1 MIAGCCFGTISTFS
15 ALLRDNGISS
25 FQQSFSRAFFA
36 LLFILLIFMYRRMN
50 FLISVKELPHYIA
63 LGMVMAGLGFLENS
77 AVAVGAPVA
86 VVVLFLY
93 TQPVWT
99 AILGKTFFQERL
111 TLFRK
116 CGVAMALFG
125 IFLISKIWNIS
136 SFHYIGGGIALVAG
150 VLLSIEFVM
159 IKTLSLKPRHFLV
172 SIFWFYIFRTLFTIV
187 FGVGS
192 RLVTGNI
199 LITGITFSLSVEM
212 WGLLFL
218 FALIPMVFGM
228 ILFYRS
234 IKYVPIVLTGVIM
247 MMEPIS
253 GVLYGYVILGEFVDL
268 YTITG
273 GIFILAA
280 SLLVVSEKDS
290 AKSEIL
296 KESNIQQHD

>member
-1 MIAGCCFGTISTFS
+1 
-15 ALLRDNGISS
+15 
-25 FQQSFSRAFFA
+25 
-36 LLFILLIFMYRRMN
+36 MN
-50 FLISVKELPHYIA
+50 FLISVEELPHYIA
-63 LGMVMAGLGFLENS
+63 LGIVMAGLGFLENS

-99 AILGKTFFQERL
+99 AIFGKTFFQEQL

-116 CGVAMALFG
+116 CGVIMAFFG
-125 IFLISKIWNIS
+125 IFLISNVWNIS
-136 SFHYIGGGIALVAG
+136 SFHYTGGGIALVAG
-150 VLLSIEFVM
+150 VLLSVEFIM

-172 SIFWFYIFRTLFTIV
+172 SIFWFYVFRALFTII

-192 RLVTGNI
+192 RLVTGNT
-199 LITGITFSLSVEM
+199 LITGMTFSLSLQT
-212 WGLLFL
+212 WGALLL

-253 GVLYGYVILGEFVDL
+253 GVFYGYVILGECVDL
-268 YTITG
+268 YTIIG

-290 AKSEIL
+290 A
-296 KESNIQQHD
+296 ESDIQF